1 MMQLTANKTAKYFI
15 NDEYCQVELANEKLI
30 VSSSLVEERI
40 PFSVWDGSVQ
50 VKRGIIWG
58 ELHFFSQP
66 VQGTR
71 TAWVVQGL
79 PWKQCKTFA
88 CEATEQYRQWHEN
101 QCRKLESFYPRW
113 RQQLH
118 SLDLSPEFL
127 PHSQLMAWKASIAED
142 LDSLEM
148 SIEEIQQRI
157 PHLMHEISDW
167 YRNASDKLHTRN
179 DSWLEDETQRWQ
191 ALFSQL
197 ESSPLNL
204 SQQKAVLLNDDHNL
218 ILAGAGSGKT
228 SVLTAR
234 VAYLIESQQATADEI
249 LLLAF
254 GREAAQEMRDR
265 IRSKVGPAAEGIA
278 IHTFH
283 QLGLSIINQCETQ
296 SLGVSPMASNDKL
309 KHEWCCDWLK
319 KHWMTPTNF
328 RRWQKHLNQWPIA
341 YIKGDEEL
349 GSHVENPKLT
359 QWLVNQLE
367 QLAMIATNK
376 KAIQEQLVD
385 HPQYTRLNSELA
397 LCWPCYKAWK
407 EMLADAGQLDF
418 DGMISKATS
427 LVKQNKFKSRWR
439 FIMVDEYQDISP
451 ARLDLIKALCEQ
463 KQVNPR
469 LFAVGDD
476 WQSIY
481 QFAGSNVSLT
491 TGFAQRF
498 PYSTIGS
505 LDTTYRF
512 NNKLGQVA
520 NQFVQQ
526 NPNQLEKS
534 LNSVVERKRNTVF
547 IAEHS
552 SIEKI
557 LDQLNR
563 ANNEE
568 NSVLLLARKNSHEPE
583 LLKEW
588 QNSFRRLSISFMTC
602 HASKGKEADYVII
615 LNVDEGQFPLRV
627 RAHHLDTALSDN
639 GDDFPDAEERRLFY
653 VALTRAREKVWV
665 THTSGGSS
673 FVKELLNGDYAVSK
687 WK

>member
-1 MMQLTANKTAKYFI
+1 MQLTANKTAKYLI

-30 VSSSLVEERI
+30 VSSSQVEERI
-40 PFSVWDGSVQ
+40 PFSVWDGAVHLR
-50 VKRGIIWG
+50 RGIIWG
-58 ELHFFSQP
+58 ELRFYSQP
-66 VQGTR
+66 VQGKR

-79 PWKQCKTFA
+79 PWELCKVFA
-88 CEATEQYRQWHEN
+88 CEATEQYRQWHGN

-118 SLDLSPEFL
+118 SLDLSPAFL
-127 PHSQLMAWKASIAED
+127 SHSQLMAWKESISTD
-142 LDSLEM
+142 LGSLDM
-148 SIEEIQQRI
+148 SMDEIQQRI
-157 PHLMHEISDW
+157 PHLMHDIADW
-167 YRNASDKLHTRN
+167 YRNASEKLHARN
-179 DSWLEDETQRWQ
+179 ESWLEDETQRWLG
-191 ALFSQL
+191 LFSQM
-197 ESSPLNL
+197 ESSPLNF

-234 VAYLIESQQATADEI
+234 VAYLIESQQASADEI

-254 GREAAQEMRDR
+254 GREAAKEMRER
-265 IRSKVGPAAEGIA
+265 IRSKVGPAADGIT
-278 IHTFH
+278 INTFH
-283 QLGLSIINQCETQ
+283 QLGLAIINQCEA
-296 SLGVSPMASNDKL
+296 SPLEVSPMAGNDKL

-328 RRWQKHLNQWPIA
+328 RRWQKHLSQWPIA

-367 QLAMIATNK
+367 QLAMLGVSK
-376 KAIQEQLVD
+376 KTIQEQLVD
-385 HPQYTRLNSELA
+385 NPEYTRLNSELA

-407 EMLADAGQLDF
+407 DMLAEAGQLDF
-418 DGMISKATS
+418 DTMISKATN
-427 LVKQNKFKSRWR
+427 LVKQSKFKSSWR

-463 KQVNPR
+463 KQVSAR

-491 TGFAQRF
+491 TGFAERF

-512 NNKLGQVA
+512 NNKLGLVA
-520 NQFVQQ
+520 NLFVQQ
-526 NPNQLEKS
+526 NPNQLVKS

-547 IAEHS
+547 VAEHS
-552 SIEKI
+552 AIEKI

-563 ANNEE
+563 GNDETK
-568 NSVLLLARKNSHEPE
+568 SVLLLGRKNSHKPD

-588 QNSFRRLSISFMTC
+588 QNSFRHLSINFMTC

-627 RAHHLDTALSDN
+627 RTHHLDTALSAN

-665 THTSGGSS
+665 THSSGGSS
-673 FVKELLNGDYAVSK
+673 FVKELLNGDYQVSR